1 LYPAHTDYDARRDEL
16 DAGLRG
22 RRLSWS
28 SIPRHKG
35 LVMAGVI
42 AAMALAAVYFA
53 LRPVS
58 YTASSRILVDNRV
71 LSLQQQDAIY
81 SVSSLTS
88 QLMDSQVEILR
99 SEAIAR
105 KVIDQLH
112 LLGDPEFRGAAGEGG
127 AQPTAAPA
135 QGDVSRDLRRAL
147 NIFQKRLSVDRVG
160 QSYVIE
166 IRMTVGNPQRA
177 ADITNSLVTAYLE
190 DQAAAN
196 ETAAQ
201 SASGWLRTRLQS
213 LGTSARVLTKAT
225 APLEPDGPGTM
236 IILGFAVFCGLTLG
250 AGLAFARDL
259 FDRKLRSGE
268 AVEAA
273 CEAECFGA
281 LPIVTPPRKFLFG
294 SKRKQNGASSGLGM
308 QRLVAKAD
316 ILDWAMERPRSLFA
330 HTLRRV
336 RAAVFAGRHAA
347 PVVLGITSVLPGE
360 GKTVVAANVARL
372 AAQWG
377 KKVLLI
383 DAVPYNA
390 QLTKMLAPDAERGL
404 PDLFRGVA
412 FAQIALGDRWT
423 DMHFLPAAVQ
433 KNGDAAPDSITEVTE
448 RFIVQAK
455 SHYDL
460 IVMDLPPIGPVS
472 DVHELAHLLDRILLV
487 VESGRCTHESLAA
500 ALANSSSVRKK
511 LVGAVLNKADQ
522 PSLSKYADAGDRVAI
537 SEYAGFVNDQQAP
550 SAPPIPRAAPRE
562 MPRPASPAAASDHDD
577 PFPQPRRANA
587 SAKEGASPNA

>member
-16 DAGLRG
+16 DAGLRA
-22 RRLSWS
+22 RRLNWS
-28 SIPRHKG
+28 SILRHKG
-35 LVMAGVI
+35 LVIAGVI
-42 AAMALAAVYFA
+42 AALGLAAVYLA
-53 LRPVS
+53 LTPVS

-105 KVIDQLH
+105 KVIEQLH
-112 LLGDPEFRGAAGEGG
+112 LLDDPEFRRAAGGG
-127 AQPTAAPA
+127 EAATPAPA
-135 QGDVSRDLRRAL
+135 EGDVSRDLRRAL

-166 IRMTVGNPQRA
+166 IRMTVGDPQRA

-225 APLEPDGPGTM
+225 APLEPDGPGAM
-236 IILGFAVFCGLTLG
+236 IILGFAAFCGLTLG
-250 AGLAFARDL
+250 AGLAFGRDL
-259 FDRKLRSGE
+259 FDRKLRSSE

-273 CEAECFGA
+273 SEAECFGA

-294 SKRKQNGASSGLGM
+294 SKRKQNGAASGLGM
-308 QRLVAKAD
+308 QRLVAKSD
-316 ILDWAMERPRSLFA
+316 MLDWAMERPHSLFT

-390 QLTKMLAPDAERGL
+390 QLTRLLAPEAERGL

-423 DMHFLPAAVQ
+423 DMHFLPGAVQ

-448 RFIVQAK
+448 RFILQAK

-487 VESGRCTHESLAA
+487 VESGRCTHEALAA
-500 ALANSSSVRKK
+500 ALGNSSAVRKK
-511 LVGAVLNKADQ
+511 LIGAVLNKADQ
-522 PSLSKYADAGDRVAI
+522 PSLSKYADTGDGVAI

-550 SAPPIPRAAPRE
+550 SAPPIARAAPRE
-562 MPRPASPAAASDHDD
+562 MPRPASPASDHDD
-577 PFPQPRRANA
+577 QFAQPRRANA